1 MLQFAVR
8 VGPCGQVGVARSRL
22 GQWLAALGLPALLA
36 VLLMPNVA
44 LAGIEF
50 KGPIPWKTMAAGQAE
65 AKAKGKPMAVVVY
78 GDWCPKCKLLAPV
91 FGDAPVVEAA
101 KGLVMIHQNQD
112 RPGLPANLQRETY
125 VPRIYFLYP
134 DGTVASGITSDNPRY
149 PNYYR
154 PSRVD
159 VLTAAMK
166 RAAHELVAVAG
177 KKRG

>member
-1 MLQFAVR
+1 MLLSRSFVLAPRVAFAL
-8 VGPCGQVGVARSRL
+8 RSL
-22 GQWLAALGLPALLA
+22 LLTLALLLPTSA
-36 VLLMPNVA
+36 W
-44 LAGIEF
+44 AGIEF
-50 KGPIPWKTMAAGQAE
+50 KGPIPWKPMAQGQAE

-91 FGDAPVVEAA
+91 FAEKNVVDAA

-112 RPGLPANLQRETY
+112 RPGLPANLSRETY

-134 DGTVASGITSDNPRY
+134 DGTVATTITSDNQRF

-159 VLTAAMK
+159 VLTDAMK
-166 RAAHELVAVAG
+166 RAAAELVAVAG
-177 KKRG
+177 RKRG